1 MIRISFGKNEA
12 VISENNRSM
21 GTNYHGPN
29 INQRHIDQNPFDWM
43 HVWYWYCNGSCPFV
57 MKIMNPFVEPFDFV
71 SQTMDIIEICIF
83 EDANKNELFD
93 RLKN

>member
-1 MIRISFGKNEA
+1 
-12 VISENNRSM
+12 
-21 GTNYHGPN
+21 
-29 INQRHIDQNPFDWM
+29 
-43 HVWYWYCNGSCPFV
+43 